1 MLALNIENEYLV
13 SFKLQALCISLW
25 RGENLLREI
34 SPEKISL
41 ILNKIYL
48 KLVNELS
55 KIRDCELT
63 NRVLNPTRYY
73 LELLCNLI
81 MARNFGDE
89 YRNIFSPFKSEMKR
103 FIDLVE
109 DIYSLLQRKEKVLVP
124 RQIKFT
130 TSDME
135 NENSF
140 LVYLLSWLDG
150 ENSSEMPRIESA
162 TSENL
167 DDEGSTEAYEEQ

>member
-1 MLALNIENEYLV
+1 
-13 SFKLQALCISLW
+13 
-25 RGENLLREI
+25 
-34 SPEKISL
+34 
-41 ILNKIYL
+41 
-48 KLVNELS
+48 
-55 KIRDCELT
+55 
-63 NRVLNPTRYY
+63 
-73 LELLCNLI
+73 

-130 TSDME
+130 IDDSE
-135 NENSF
+135 NENPF
-140 LVYLLSWLDG
+140 LDYLLSWLDG

-162 TSENL
+162 ISENPDDDEYTSET
-167 DDEGSTEAYEEQ
+167 DEEE

>member
-1 MLALNIENEYLV
+1 MKIE
-13 SFKLQALCISLW
+13 K
-25 RGENLLREI
+25 EI
-34 SPEKISL
+34 S
-41 ILNKIYL
+41 IL
-48 KLVNELS
+48 
-55 KIRDCELT
+55 DGCELT

-81 MARNFGDE
+81 RARGFGDE
-89 YRNIFSPFKSEMKR
+89 YMDIFSPFKSEMKR
-103 FIDLVE
+103 FIELVE
-109 DIYSLLQRKEKVLVP
+109 NIYSLLQRKEKSLIP

-130 TSDME
+130 IDDSE

-167 DDEGSTEAYEEQ
+167 DDEGSTEADEEQ

>member
-1 MLALNIENEYLV
+1 
-13 SFKLQALCISLW
+13 
-25 RGENLLREI
+25 
-34 SPEKISL
+34 
-41 ILNKIYL
+41 
-48 KLVNELS
+48 
-55 KIRDCELT
+55 
-63 NRVLNPTRYY
+63 
-73 LELLCNLI
+73 

-109 DIYSLLQRKEKVLVP
+109 DIYSLLQRKKKVLVP

-130 TSDME
+130 IEDSE
-135 NENSF
+135 NENPF
-140 LVYLLSWLDG
+140 LDYLLSWLDG

-167 DDEGSTEAYEEQ
+167 DDEGSTEADEEQ